1 MGHPVYETLE
11 FFPTTFIL
19 NKTNICSST
28 TKFIIKVVNN
38 SNMILTKL
46 HKKHDMSTRST
57 WNKESGEPWQDVANN
72 LE

>member
-1 MGHPVYETLE
+1 MGHLVYETLY
-11 FFPTTFIL
+11 FFPKTYIL

-38 SNMILTKL
+38 SNIILTNL
-46 HKKHDMSTRST
+46 HKKHDMSTRSA
-57 WNKESGEPWQDVANN
+57 WNKEIGEPGQDVGNN